1 MLKLIFAE
9 KNDKKPDEVKD
20 DLVRDCGAVSKVTH
34 GTTNA
39 PFGEGGQPPY
49 NTSWGGE
56 EP

>member
-1 MLKLIFAE
+1 MLKLNFAD
-9 KNDKKPDEVKD
+9 KNDKKPDEVTD
-20 DLVRDCGAVSKVTH
+20 DLASDRGVVSKVTH

-39 PFGEGGQPPY
+39 FYGESGQPPY